1 MKVRAR
7 FTKRGKVRFTSHRD
21 LARMWER
28 ALRRAEIPLA
38 YSQGFSPRPKL
49 HFGLALPT
57 GAESEAEYLDIDV
70 AEPADGGPAELDPDT
85 VPGRLTPCLPVGI
98 TVQAAA
104 IVDTGVM
111 SLQQAVTSCTWRL
124 GVAGT
129 TVPEATVAVER
140 ALAAH
145 DLVVTRERKGKAVT
159 DDLRP
164 YILALA
170 VLGETP
176 EGVELEAELGTQPRS
191 VRPSELLSALD
202 PSLTE
207 RRVCRIHQWVALDGV
222 RSEPVPLGPAVAPSP
237 AHAQVRAS

>member
-7 FTKRGKVRFTSHRD
+7 FAKQGKVRFTSHRD

-28 ALRRAEIPLA
+28 ALRRAELSVA
-38 YSQGFSPRPKL
+38 YTQGFSPRPKL

-57 GAESEAEYLDIDV
+57 GAESEAEYLDIDQ
-70 AEPADGGPAELDPDT
+70 ADPADGGPAELDPATLPD
-85 VPGRLTPCLPVGI
+85 RLTPCLPEGI
-98 TVQAAA
+98 TVTAAA

-124 GVAGT
+124 TVGDT
-129 TVPEATVAVER
+129 TAQEAAVAVER
-140 ALAAH
+140 ALAA
-145 DLVVTRERKGKAVT
+145 DEIVLTRERKGKSVT

-164 YILALA
+164 LICALA

-176 EGVELEAELGTQPRS
+176 DGVELEAELATQPRS

-202 PSLTE
+202 PPLTE
-207 RRVCRIHQWVALDGV
+207 RRVCRIHQWVALDGA
-222 RSEPVPLGPAVAPSP
+222 RTEPLSLGPAVAPP
-237 AHAQVRAS
+237 DAHAEVRAS